1 MGKNKEPMETE
12 AQKGVEAATEKAPTR
27 PVEAAG
33 EDKPQSGTDAE
44 EREDTEMDP
53 GSEAQATG
61 GKGTPEMMEAARKV
75 FAVHDVDRL
84 WFTADGLG
92 FGKETDAEDHASML
106 ENKSIITID
115 RQ

>member
-1 MGKNKEPMETE
+1 
-12 AQKGVEAATEKAPTR
+12 
-27 PVEAAG
+27 
-33 EDKPQSGTDAE
+33 
-44 EREDTEMDP
+44 
-53 GSEAQATG
+53 
-61 GKGTPEMMEAARKV
+61 MMEAARKV

-84 WFTADGLG
+84 WFTTDGLG